1 MERRMYL
8 ASPYTAPDEAVRV
21 ARYGAA
27 YLMAVQLLREG
38 HLFFSSIAHSHSHM
52 PGFRLR
58 LWISVRGMGTPW
70 LSLDG
75 EMPTWKNLYSGR
87 LPMQVSE
94 MSYHISTCGY
104 THKMFGCRRTGLDFG
119 KPCWKEKTKNANVF
133 WTLAF
138 FFVPKVGVP
147 RGFRIYELSD

>member
-27 YLMAVQLLREG
+27 YLMAGQLLREG

-58 LWISVRGMGTPW
+58 LWVSVRGMGTPW

-75 EMPTWKNLYSGR
+75 EMPTWKKLYSGR
-87 LPMQVSE
+87 LPM
-94 MSYHISTCGY
+94 
-104 THKMFGCRRTGLDFG
+104 
-119 KPCWKEKTKNANVF
+119 
-133 WTLAF
+133 
-138 FFVPKVGVP
+138 
-147 RGFRIYELSD
+147 

>member
-87 LPMQVSE
+87 LPM
-94 MSYHISTCGY
+94 
-104 THKMFGCRRTGLDFG
+104 
-119 KPCWKEKTKNANVF
+119 
-133 WTLAF
+133 
-138 FFVPKVGVP
+138 
-147 RGFRIYELSD
+147 